1 MKNNDDAIM
10 GFVTFV
16 IVIFVFLVIAAACS
30 SAYDSHTSYDDG
42 YNDIYDDADY
52 DWDRYQEDDDYASG
66 VDDAMDDWNEE
77 YGEDW

>member
-1 MKNNDDAIM
+1 MKNN
-10 GFVTFV
+10 
-16 IVIFVFLVIAAACS
+16 
-30 SAYDSHTSYDDG
+30 DDG

-66 VDDAMDDWNEE
+66 VDDAMDEWNEE